1 VVHCRLFREG
11 KLVEEG
17 FDPGKVSDHLED
29 ETNLVW
35 LDLEDPSEVEL
46 ALIEEE
52 FSLHPLA
59 IEDAR
64 HRDQRPKL
72 DFYEGYSFLV
82 MYGVEVDNGRLR
94 EREVHAFAGAHYL
107 ITIRYRPALDL
118 DPVVERIERHDD
130 LLREGGGFPL
140 YALLDD
146 VVDGYFDVVDRL
158 EAESEDLE
166 EMVFGE
172 NPPADVQERI
182 FRLKKRVIGFR
193 RRVGP
198 LREVLVQLQGV
209 QSLVTAPLA
218 AYYRDVADHVT
229 RALELID
236 ILRDLLTGALEAH
249 LARTG
254 NRLNEVMK
262 ALTSWG
268 AIILVPT
275 LIAGIYGMNFE
286 RAVPGWDWA
295 PGFWVALGLMIL
307 SAVALYVMFK
317 RRDWL

>member
-1 VVHCRLFREG
+1 MVFARLYRDGE
-11 KLVEEG
+11 LVEEG
-17 FDPGKVSDHLED
+17 FDPARVSDCLKE
-29 ETNLVW
+29 EKNLVW
-35 LDLEDPSEVEL
+35 LDLEDPSEEEL
-46 ALIEEE
+46 AMIEEE

-72 DFYEGYSFLV
+72 ELYEGYSFLV
-82 MYGVEVDNGRLR
+82 IYGVRVEDGRLR
-94 EREVHAFAGAHYL
+94 ESEVHAFAAARYL
-107 ITIRYRPALDL
+107 ITIRYQPALEL
-118 DPVVERIERHDD
+118 GPVLERIGRHVD
-130 LLREGGGFPL
+130 LLREGGGFLL
-140 YALLDD
+140 YALIDEA
-146 VVDGYFDVVDRL
+146 VDGYFDVMDRF
-158 EAESEDLE
+158 EEESEDLE
-166 EMVFGE
+166 EQVFGE
-172 NPPADVQERI
+172 KPPPDVQEGI

-198 LREVLVQLQGV
+198 LREVFVQLQGL

-218 AYYRDVADHVT
+218 AYYRDVADHVM

-236 ILRDLLTGALEAH
+236 IVRDLLTGALEAH

-275 LIAGIYGMNFE
+275 LIAGVYGMNFRHMPE
-286 RAVPGWDWA
+286 LN
-295 PGFWVALGLMIL
+295 WVFGYPFALGLMII
-307 SAVALYVMFK
+307 AAAILYVMF
-317 RRDWL
+317 RRRGWL